1 MTIPSEGPSHIRSK
15 VLESSKV
22 AKLESSKVANPS
34 AKLSLHCKTKLNA
47 CVVTMKMLL
56 LLRLSILVLAGVA
69 SVGGD
74 DADPPRLAAVA
85 DAEDVA
91 DRGAARHTHTLT
103 GLRLS
108 DFDATSTTSS
118 SRSTGAPRGMGR
130 RLLLPTQDGTNPN
143 DGAYVSTLDA
153 LEGVDNLQTEFFVT
167 HGRNFTEEELDDALD
182 DAYIR
187 ATENDGANL
196 RFEFDEDLLLEKDR
210 MVVSHIRKGWEWQRP
225 GQGWQR

>member
-91 DRGAARHTHTLT
+91 APV
-103 GLRLS
+103 
-108 DFDATSTTSS
+108 TTFAS
-118 SRSTGAPRGMGR
+118 
-130 RLLLPTQDGTNPN
+130 LPTTAERSRPFHPY
-143 DGAYVSTLDA
+143 ARTRTLAAAHLAHLA
-153 LEGVDNLQTEFFVT
+153 LLT
-167 HGRNFTEEELDDALD
+167 
-182 DAYIR
+182 
-187 ATENDGANL
+187 
-196 RFEFDEDLLLEKDR
+196 
-210 MVVSHIRKGWEWQRP
+210 
-225 GQGWQR
+225 